1 MNRIKTLFSLPLLF
15 ALTACG
21 GGGDV
26 AGDVA
31 TFSAIPSEFNWST
44 TCPDGG
50 GGGVAG
56 AVSLHIINGGQP
68 PFRLSSSIGGGL
80 EIGLVENDQFVP
92 PTPSMFNSDG
102 YLVLDGKDP
111 RFAVRATLGC
121 KSDVGVT
128 VLDYHS
134 KVANVSIKVDE

>member
-1 MNRIKTLFSLPLLF
+1 MNRIKTLFSLPLLL

-31 TFSAIPSEFNWST
+31 TFSAIPSSFTWGAV
-44 TCPDGG
+44 CP

-56 AVSLHIINGGQP
+56 AVSIHTINGGQP
-68 PFRLSSSIGGGL
+68 PFRLRSAVDGL
-80 EIGLVENDQFVP
+80 EVGLASADNQFVAGVL
-92 PTPSMFNSDG
+92 NSDG
-102 YLVLDGKDP
+102 DLVLEGKDP
-111 RFAVRATLGC
+111 KFAVRATLGC
-121 KSDVGVT
+121 DSDVSVT

-134 KVANVSIKVDE
+134 NPVQVSIKVEGL